1 VNPTESVAIN
11 ASSEGDPSVA
21 AQATTFSSDGAM
33 TEYVK
38 LQRELYITI
47 IVIGIV
53 LFVSV
58 WLAYEL
64 NVALN
69 YLLGVIVG
77 LVYLRMLAREVGKLS
92 CEKARLNNNRLGLFA
107 VVMILAILVPQ
118 LQVLPVF
125 LGFLTYKAAL
135 LIYTIRIVLLP
146 TDRPSST

>member
-1 VNPTESVAIN
+1 
-11 ASSEGDPSVA
+11 
-21 AQATTFSSDGAM
+21 M
-33 TEYVK
+33 TEYIK

-47 IVIGIV
+47 VVIGIV

-77 LVYLRMLAREVGKLS
+77 LVYLRMLAREVGKLG
-92 CEKARLNNNRLGLFA
+92 CEKVRLNNNRLGLFA
-107 VVMILAILVPQ
+107 VVIILAILVPQ

-135 LIYTIRIVLLP
+135 LVYTFRIVLAS